1 MWQHIESGST
11 LPLCKFMAGP
21 AGLADLVDPAGLAD
35 LADPAGLADLAGP
48 GIIKAERLEYRRH
61 SGKTMIS
68 SQRAS
73 KVFLDKEALKLAWE
87 GG

>member
-1 MWQHIESGST
+1 MWQHVESGST

-21 AGLADLVDPAGLAD
+21 AGLADLV
-35 LADPAGLADLAGP
+35 DPAGLADLAGP

-73 KVFLDKEALKLAWE
+73 KVFLDKEVLKLAWE

>member
-1 MWQHIESGST
+1 MGHHIESGST
-11 LPLCKFMAGP
+11 LPLCKFMAG
-21 AGLADLVDPAGLAD
+21 
-35 LADPAGLADLAGP
+35 PAGLADLAGP

-73 KVFLDKEALKLAWE
+73 EVFLDKEALKLAWE